1 MGGGKPQYSEP
12 ESDFLPHDVH
22 LLLLRHGYY
31 HSHEV
36 RAVPAHTCMRAQI
49 ARAAACMQKSIV
61 TLRFDVVDNQ
71 HLL

>member
-1 MGGGKPQYSEP
+1 
-12 ESDFLPHDVH
+12 
-22 LLLLRHGYY
+22 
-31 HSHEV
+31 V
-36 RAVPAHTCMRAQI
+36 RSVPAHTCMRAQI